1 MADLDELDGKLAA
14 GGEGTLE
21 ELLERL
27 PLALLELVE
36 EDEDGALEALPLRPR
51 LGLAI
56 AKPQRSQQQEAAA

>member
-14 GGEGTLE
+14 GGEETLE

-36 EDEDGALEALPLRPR
+36 EDEDGALEGLSLRPR
-51 LGLAI
+51 LRLAI
-56 AKPQRSQQQEAAA
+56 AKPQREAARG